1 MLREKAARI
10 LIPILLLALSAAA
23 WYNYRDQ
30 QQSANTL
37 TGTIEA
43 TKADITAKNSGYIED
58 LYIKEGDTVSKG
70 TPAARLTRKDL
81 AASLLRDQSA
91 YAQAQSKL
99 QELETGTRSE
109 ELAEAAARTS
119 AAAASLQKAERD
131 LDRTASLL
139 ASGAVAQSAYDDA
152 ATVRDTAAAQL
163 AASRQQEARLQNGT
177 RAEEIAAAQQEVER
191 TKAVIAISQAALDD
205 LIVYSPLDGV
215 ILTKNF
221 QPGEYVNAGSAIATI
236 TDLSDC
242 WVKVYVSAAELARLH
257 IGQTAAV
264 HVDGLSAEGLTGTIR
279 EISNQAEYTPRQSIT
294 KNERANLVFA
304 VKVAVDNP
312 DGSLKPGMPAD
323 VIWNE

>member
-1 MLREKAARI
+1 M
-10 LIPILLLALSAAA
+10 
-23 WYNYRDQ
+23 
-30 QQSANTL
+30 
-37 TGTIEA
+37 
-43 TKADITAKNSGYIED
+43 
-58 LYIKEGDTVSKG
+58 
-70 TPAARLTRKDL
+70 
-81 AASLLRDQSA
+81 
-91 YAQAQSKL
+91 
-99 QELETGTRSE
+99 
-109 ELAEAAARTS
+109 
-119 AAAASLQKAERD
+119 
-131 LDRTASLL
+131 
-139 ASGAVAQSAYDDA
+139 
-152 ATVRDTAAAQL
+152 RDTAAAQL

-191 TKAVIAISQAALDD
+191 TKAVIAISQAAIDD

-221 QPGEYVNAGSAIATI
+221 QPGEYVNAGSAIATR
-236 TDLSDC
+236 TDLSDG

-279 EISNQAEYTPRQSIT
+279 EISDQAEYTPRQSIT